1 MATYFSNRRRH
12 QLIALITLVVA
23 AISMPASAINT
34 ESSGYQVVNGAAAVT
49 INPSHSS
56 SCREVSNASGKDQF
70 VSTATAAEWA
80 SFLANVPSGMTAAAC
95 GGGPPA
101 PTLVQTTGAAFA
113 AALTHNISFSAN
125 TTIGNVVIV
134 AAAGR
139 ASTHQ
144 ITSIT
149 GCGATFTEVADK
161 GITNGHA
168 EIFVGVCTTAATQIT
183 VNSSTSLLRSVQIFE
198 FANLTGA
205 LDVADAGTNQN
216 SFTNSTVGVTST
228 RANTVIIAAGSLDKA
243 GTAGA
248 GPNNSFINAGVYN
261 GGGGPTVI
269 TGFFTYRIIPTA
281 GGPHSTT
288 WTLSGTGSPNSCF
301 ISAAIY

>member
-1 MATYFSNRRRH
+1 M
-12 QLIALITLVVA
+12 LIVVA
-23 AISMPASAINT
+23 ICLPAQAIDT
-34 ESSGYQVVNGAAAVT
+34 ESTGYRVVNGAAAVT
-49 INPSHSS
+49 IAPSHSS
-56 SCREVSNASGKDQF
+56 SCREVTNTSGTDQF
-70 VSTATAAEWA
+70 VSTKTATEWA
-80 SFLANVPSGMTAAAC
+80 NFLANVPTGMSVAAC

-101 PTLVQTTGAAFA
+101 PSLVQTIGQAFTAAT
-113 AALTHNISFSAN
+113 THNLSFAAN
-125 TTIGNVVIV
+125 TTIGNTVIV

-149 GCGATFTEVADK
+149 GCGATFTEIADK

-183 VNSSTSLLRSVQIFE
+183 VNSSVSLLRSFQLFE

-205 LDVADAGTNQN
+205 LDVADAGTNLN
-216 SFTNSTVGVTST
+216 SFTNNTVGVTTT

-248 GPNNSFINAGVYN
+248 GPDNSFINAGVYSA
-261 GGGGPTVI
+261 GGGPTVI
-269 TGFFTYRIIPTA
+269 TGFFAYRIIPATS
-281 GGPHSTT
+281 GPHSTT
-288 WTLSGTGSPNSCF
+288 WALSGTGSPNSCF
-301 ISAAIY
+301 LSAAVY